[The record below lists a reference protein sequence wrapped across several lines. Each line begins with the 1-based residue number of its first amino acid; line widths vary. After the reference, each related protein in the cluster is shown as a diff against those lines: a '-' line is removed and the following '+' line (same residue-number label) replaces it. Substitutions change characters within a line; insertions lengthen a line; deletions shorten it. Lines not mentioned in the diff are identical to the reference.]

1 MSMITPILAAQI
13 NLVES
18 ILGFIAV
25 VVFTFLLITWVMS
38 FIRFQDI
45 LGLLNTEDVTESIA
59 SDSILQLQLARFL
72 SASGREQI
80 PFGLLKCSI
89 PSGVSIGELEAVWKP
104 AIRES
109 DWMMP
114 LDEQAMILLL
124 RCDREDVEALWDRL
138 CRLLPRVSSSAW
150 HVGATSFPED
160 GLSGRALLAGV
171 NLALEVSIKEGSLQW
186 AEEVESEDEM
196 DPKTDPESDE
206 EGDESASEH
215 DKLLDPLTGVLRD
228 RVLSTYMHRQLNEY
242 RLKKEPVALFCVAV
256 DNMEQIRSFHG
267 KAAHDQLLA
276 EISKVLQSSLRSAD
290 MIGRYEEHGFL
301 ILVGCQADQAEG
313 IAQRVCGT
321 IQKKVC
327 MFEGKRL
334 RTTTT
339 VGIGVYPEHGRNLH
353 ELYVKA
359 QQVVDH
365 CRENDIRGYAYYDE
379 VLHREQK
386 QRPKQSIKATRK

>member
-1 MSMITPILAAQI
+1 MITPILAAQI

-45 LGLLNTEDVTESIA
+45 LGLLNKEDVTESIA
-59 SDSILQLQLARFL
+59 SDSILQLQLAKFL
-72 SASGREQI
+72 SSSGREQI

-89 PSGVSIGELEAVWKP
+89 PSGVSIEELEAVWKP

-109 DWMMP
+109 DWIMP

-124 RCDREDVEALWDRL
+124 RCDREDVEALWGRL

-150 HVGATSFPED
+150 QVGATSFPAD

-186 AEEVESEDEM
+186 AEEVKSEDEM
-196 DPKTDPESDE
+196 DPETDPESDE
-206 EGDESASEH
+206 ESDESAGGH

-228 RVLSTYMHRQLNEY
+228 RVLSTFMHRQLNEY

-267 KAAHDQLLA
+267 EAAHDQLLA
-276 EISKVLQSSLRSAD
+276 EISKVLQSSLRSTD

-301 ILVGCQADQAEG
+301 ILVGCQSDHTEG
-313 IAQRVCGT
+313 IAERVCGT

-327 MFEGKRL
+327 MFAGKRL

-339 VGIGVYPEHGRNLH
+339 VGIGVHPEHGRNLH

-379 VLHREQK
+379 VLHRKQK
-386 QRPKQSIKATRK
+386 QRPTQSMKATRK

>member
-1 MSMITPILAAQI
+1 MKLRGVKIVALNLLSTNVSSADEEISMSMIAPILAQI
-13 NLVES
+13 NLFES

-25 VVFTFLLITWVMS
+25 VVFTFLMITWLMS

-45 LGLLNTEDVTESIA
+45 IGLLNTEDVTESIA
-59 SDSILQLQLARFL
+59 SDSILQLQLAKFL
-72 SASGREQI
+72 TASGREQI

-89 PSGVSIGELEAVWKP
+89 PSGVSIEELEAVWKP

-109 DWMMP
+109 DWIMP

-124 RCDREDVEALWDRL
+124 RCDREDVEVLWDRL
-138 CRLLPRVSSSAW
+138 CRALPRVSSSAW
-150 HVGATSFPED
+150 QVGATSFPED
-160 GLSGRALLAGV
+160 GLSGRVLLAGV

-186 AEEVESEDEM
+186 AEEVEVEDEM
-196 DPKTDPESDE
+196 EPKTEPESDE
-206 EGDESASEH
+206 EGDESTSGH

-228 RVLSTYMHRQLNEY
+228 RVLSTFMHRQLNEY

-290 MIGRYEEHGFL
+290 IIGRYEEHGFL
-301 ILVGCQADQAEG
+301 ILVGCKSDQAER
-313 IAQRVCGT
+313 IAQRVCGM

-327 MFEGKRL
+327 MFEEKRL

-339 VGIGVYPEHGRNLH
+339 VGIG
-353 ELYVKA
+353 
-359 QQVVDH
+359 
-365 CRENDIRGYAYYDE
+365 
-379 VLHREQK
+379 
-386 QRPKQSIKATRK
+386 SILNMAEICMSFM

>member
-1 MSMITPILAAQI
+1 MIMIAPILAAQI
-13 NLVES
+13 NMVES
-18 ILGFIAV
+18 VLGFIAV
-25 VVFTFLLITWVMS
+25 VVLTFLLITWVMS
-38 FIRFQDI
+38 FLRFQDI
-45 LGLLNTEDVTESIA
+45 LGLLNKEDTAESIN
-59 SDSILQLQLARFL
+59 SDSILQLQLAKFV
-72 SASGREQI
+72 SASGREQV
-80 PFGLLKCSI
+80 PFSLLKCSI
-89 PSGVSIGELEAVWKP
+89 PSGVSIGELETVWKP

-109 DWMMP
+109 DWIMP
-114 LDEQAMILLL
+114 LDEQVMVLLL

-138 CRLLPRVSSSAW
+138 CGVFSGMSALVW
-150 HVGATSFPED
+150 QVGATSFPED

-171 NLALEVSIKEGSLQW
+171 DLALKVSLKEGSLQW

-196 DPKTDPESDE
+196 EPDPEVNEESDGLAG
-206 EGDESASEH
+206 GDG
-215 DKLLDPLTGVLRD
+215 KLLDPLTGVLRGS
-228 RVLSTYMHRQLNEY
+228 VLSTYMHRQLNEY
-242 RLKKEPVALFCVAV
+242 RLKREPAALFCVAV

-267 KAAHDQLLA
+267 EEAHDQLLA
-276 EISKVLQSSLRSAD
+276 EISKELQSSLRSAD

-301 ILVGCQADQAEG
+301 VLVGCKSSQAEG
-313 IAQRVCGT
+313 VAQRVCGA

-339 VGIGVYPEHGRNLH
+339 LGIGVHPEHGRNLH

-379 VLHREQK
+379 VLHREQS
-386 QRPKQSIKATRK
+386 QRLKQSIKATGK